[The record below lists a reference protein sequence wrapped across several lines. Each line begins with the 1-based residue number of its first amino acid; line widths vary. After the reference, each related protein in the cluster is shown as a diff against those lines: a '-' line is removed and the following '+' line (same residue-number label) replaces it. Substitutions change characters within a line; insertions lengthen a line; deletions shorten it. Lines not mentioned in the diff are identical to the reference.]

1 MTSLY
6 AIRINKKTSWLLFWS
21 RSSTGNTKCSAAVS
35 RAKTAAAIS
44 AFVDSFIQSVL
55 NRKELIDGELQ
66 ATGWNHFFIPLTLS
80 DMLPNGRFDKQ
91 IPRHRPVSRTLSI
104 PTCCWCYSIFRI
116 LISKTALGA
125 QRHKCLHLHFLATK
139 CKNIGTNIWWAFD
152 PAVN

>member
-21 RSSTGNTKCSAAVS
+21 RSSTGNAKCSAAVS
-35 RAKTAAAIS
+35 RAKTAAFFSVCRQFYSVCIEQGGADWWRAAGDRMKPLLHPSDVVWHVAKRAIW
-44 AFVDSFIQSVL
+44 QT
-55 NRKELIDGELQ
+55 N
-66 ATGWNHFFIPLTLS
+66 
-80 DMLPNGRFDKQ
+80 
-91 IPRHRPVSRTLSI
+91 PRHRPVSRTLSI
-104 PTCCWCYSIFRI
+104 PTCGWCYSIFRI
-116 LISKTALGA
+116 LISKTALGV